1 MTAQREKLVSDV
13 KILVND
19 TEELVK
25 ATAAQAGEK
34 IVELRNRAQVAANN
48 LKPQLVKL
56 EAVVVDKAKATATAA
71 ETYVSENPWTA
82 IGVSAGVGLII
93 GLLIGRR

>member
-1 MTAQREKLVSDV
+1 MNAQSEKLVSDIKV
-13 KILVND
+13 LVSD

-25 ATAAQAGEK
+25 ATVAQAGEK
-34 IVELRNRAQVAANN
+34 IVEIRNRAQVAANN

-56 EAVVVDKAKATATAA
+56 EAVVVDKTKATATAA
-71 ETYVSENPWTA
+71 DTYVSENPWIA
-82 IGVSAGVGLII
+82 IGISAGVGLII

>member
-1 MTAQREKLVSDV
+1 MRAQNEKLLSDV
-13 KILVND
+13 RVLVND

-25 ATAAQAGEK
+25 TTIAQAGDK
-34 IVELRNRAQVAANN
+34 IVDIRNRAQEAVNN

-56 EAVVVDKAKATATAA
+56 ETVIVDRAKTTAA
-71 ETYVSENPWTA
+71 TTDTYIHENPWTA
-82 IGVSAGVGLII
+82 IGVSTGIGLII